1 MSDILLSH
9 ADLDNHISLTRDRSI
24 FNIMISSSGYG
35 HVTTISSV
43 AGLFGSI
50 KLVDYSC
57 SKFAVMG
64 LVEALRFEIMAE
76 VCEFYFFLETPTV
89 KIFGFR
95 LSDLFLFFYRSENIC
110 IIHFYFN

>member
-24 FNIMISSSGYG
+24 NIISSSGYG

-76 VCEFYFFLETPTV
+76 VCEFYFFLKTPTV

-95 LSDLFLFFYRSENIC
+95 LSDLFLFFYRLL
-110 IIHFYFN
+110 